1 MYSLISTQGT
11 STYTRWDVRGG
22 WNGWNGWNTLDG
34 NYYSLY
40 FSTIDKVGKFIH
52 VYFAEYLI
60 LKTWKLLSDDRIK
73 QIIETGRLTVK
84 LVLFFRKS
92 VLS

>member
-11 STYTRWDVRGG
+11 GTYTRWDVRGG

-40 FSTIDKVGKFIH
+40 FSTNDKIGKLIR
-52 VYFAEYLI
+52 VYLQSI
-60 LKTWKLLSDDRIK
+60 LY
-73 QIIETGRLTVK
+73 
-84 LVLFFRKS
+84 
-92 VLS
+92 